1 MGKYLKPSQHNT
13 KYFWKSLNLYLKQAE
28 TLNININILANS
40 KGHVC
45 SVMDYKK
52 WIAEAASLGTIVQLV
67 AAALG
72 VVVGRSEAI
81 MSSL

>member
-1 MGKYLKPSQHNT
+1 MNSRGCFLGK
-13 KYFWKSLNLYLKQAE
+13 
-28 TLNININILANS
+28 
-40 KGHVC
+40 
-45 SVMDYKK
+45 
-52 WIAEAASLGTIVQLV
+52 IVQLV